1 MYRKAYVE
9 IDNSIIKQ
17 NAKLMCDLFS
27 HKWNIAVVK
36 GNAYGH
42 GYGIIPALID
52 GGMNA
57 FAVSNLDEALKVR
70 EYTKEHPVIMLQ
82 PVPSEYLN
90 VASTNDI
97 SVCVNDFDTYREIV
111 ESGLKLKLQFK
122 VNSGMNRL
130 GFSDKELLTKAVNE
144 ASENLNLTVEGIFTH
159 FHSNGLRD
167 TEYARDKKRFE
178 DLTSDIDL
186 TKIPMVHLDRTQTVF
201 LHDAP
206 AYENGVRI
214 GISLYG
220 FTTIYPYSNSI
231 KGRIR
236 KLQRGLEN
244 KLHGVEPTKELKK
257 YPVKTAFS
265 FYTEVIQINKV
276 NKDDYVG
283 YGLLHKATETEY
295 IAVIDTGYYDGIN
308 RKRYLSNVAING
320 KKYPI
325 IGEVGMGMCEVRVDE
340 NVKKHDKV
348 TVLGGDIPI
357 SEITRHVG
365 TTMYELLTSIKPEI
379 RREYIGD

>member
-17 NAKLMCDLFS
+17 NAKLMCELFP

-42 GYGIIPALID
+42 GYGIIPSLID

-70 EYTKEHPVIMLQ
+70 EYTKEHPIIMLQ
-82 PVPSEYLN
+82 PVPAEYLSI
-90 VASTNDI
+90 ASLNDI
-97 SVCVNDFDTYREIV
+97 SVCVNDIDTYKEIV

-144 ASENLNLTVEGIFTH
+144 ASANANLAVEGIFTH

-178 DLTSDIDL
+178 NLTADIDL
-186 TKIPMVHLDRTQTVF
+186 TQIPMVHLDRTQTVF

-220 FTTIYPYSNSI
+220 FTTVYPYSNSI

-236 KLQRGLEN
+236 KLQRGFEN

-283 YGLLHKATETEY
+283 YGLLHKAEKTEY

-325 IGEVGMGMCEVRVDE
+325 IGEVGMGMCEVLVDE
-340 NVKKHDKV
+340 SVKKHDKV

-357 SEITRHVG
+357 SEITRYVG

-379 RREYIGD
+379 KREYIGD

>member
-9 IDNSIIKQ
+9 IDNSIIRE
-17 NAKLMCDLFS
+17 NAKLMCSLFP

-42 GYGIIPALID
+42 GYGIIPALIE

-57 FAVSNLDEALKVR
+57 FAVSNLEEALKVR
-70 EYTKEHPVIMLQ
+70 EYTKDRPVIMLQ
-82 PVPSEYLN
+82 PIPSEYLSI
-90 VASTNDI
+90 AGDNDI
-97 SVCVNDFDTYREIV
+97 SVCVNDFDTYKEIV
-111 ESGLKLKLQFK
+111 ESGHKLKLQFK

-130 GFSDKELLTKAVNE
+130 GFSDKELLTKAINE
-144 ASENLNLTVEGIFTH
+144 SFENDKLTVEGIFTH

-206 AYENGVRI
+206 SYENGVRI

-236 KLQRGLEN
+236 KLQRGFEN
-244 KLHGVEPTKELKK
+244 KLHGVAPTKELKK
-257 YPVKTAFS
+257 YPVKTAFT
-265 FYTEVIQINKV
+265 FITEVIEVNKV
-276 NKDDYVG
+276 NKGDYVG
-283 YGLLHKATETEY
+283 YGLLHKAEETEY

-325 IGEVGMGMCEVRVDE
+325 VGEVGMGMCEVRVDE
-340 NVKKHDKV
+340 SVKKHDKV

-379 RREYIGD
+379 KREYIGD

>member
-9 IDNSIIKQ
+9 IDNSIIRD
-17 NAKLMCDLFS
+17 NAKLMCELFP

-42 GYGIIPALID
+42 GYGIIPALIE

-57 FAVSNLDEALKVR
+57 FAVSSLDEALKVR
-70 EYTKEHPVIMLQ
+70 EYTGEYPVIMLQ
-82 PVPSEYLN
+82 PVPAEYLSI
-90 VASTNDI
+90 ASKQNI
-97 SVCVNDFDTYREIV
+97 SVCVNDPDTYKEIV

-130 GFSDKELLTKAVNE
+130 GFSDKEILTKSINE
-144 ASENLNLTVEGIFTH
+144 AFENDNLTVEGIFTH

-167 TEYARDKKRFE
+167 IEYARDKKRFE
-178 DLTSDIDL
+178 ELTSDIDL
-186 TKIPMVHLDRTQTVF
+186 KKIPMVHLDRTQTVF

-206 AYENGVRI
+206 SYENGVRI

-231 KGRIR
+231 KGRLR
-236 KLQRGLEN
+236 KLQRDLEN
-244 KLHGVEPTKELKK
+244 KLHRVEPTKELKK

-276 NKDDYVG
+276 SEGDYVG
-283 YGLLHKATETEY
+283 YGLLHKAKETEY
-295 IAVIDTGYYDGIN
+295 IAIIDTGYYDGIN

-325 IGEVGMGMCEVRVDE
+325 VGEVGMGMCEVKVDRT
-340 NVKKHDKV
+340 VKKHDKV

-379 RREYIGD
+379 ERTYIGG

>member
-17 NAKLMCDLFS
+17 NAKLMCELFP

-70 EYTKEHPVIMLQ
+70 EYTKEHPIIMLQ
-82 PVPSEYLN
+82 PVPAEYLSI
-90 VASTNDI
+90 ASLNGI
-97 SVCVNDFDTYREIV
+97 SVCVNDIDMYKEIV

-144 ASENLNLTVEGIFTH
+144 ASANDNLTVEGIFTH

-167 TEYARDKKRFE
+167 NEYSRDKKRFE
-178 DLTSDIDL
+178 NLTADIDL
-186 TKIPMVHLDRTQTVF
+186 TQIPMVHLDRTQTVF

-220 FTTIYPYSNSI
+220 FTTVYPYSNSI

-283 YGLLHKATETEY
+283 YGLLHKAEETEY

-325 IGEVGMGMCEVRVDE
+325 IGEVGMGMCEVLVDE
-340 NVKKHDKV
+340 SVKKHDKV

-379 RREYIGD
+379 KREYIGD

>member
-9 IDNSIIKQ
+9 IDNSIIRE
-17 NAKLMCDLFS
+17 NAKLMCSLFP

-42 GYGIIPALID
+42 GYGIIPALIE

-70 EYTKEHPVIMLQ
+70 EYTKDRPVIMLQ
-82 PVPSEYLN
+82 PIPSEYLSI
-90 VASTNDI
+90 AGDNDI
-97 SVCVNDFDTYREIV
+97 SVCVNDFDTYKEIV

-130 GFSDKELLTKAVNE
+130 GFSDKELLTKAINE
-144 ASENLNLTVEGIFTH
+144 ASENDKLTVEGIFTH

-206 AYENGVRI
+206 SYENGVRI

-236 KLQRGLEN
+236 KLQRGFEN
-244 KLHGVEPTKELKK
+244 KLHGVAPTKELKK
-257 YPVKTAFS
+257 YPVKTAFT
-265 FYTEVIQINKV
+265 FITEVIEVNKV
-276 NKDDYVG
+276 NKGDYVG
-283 YGLLHKATETEY
+283 YGLLHKAEETEY

-325 IGEVGMGMCEVRVDE
+325 VGEVGMGMCEVRVDE
-340 NVKKHDKV
+340 SVKKHDKV

-379 RREYIGD
+379 KREYIGD

>member
-17 NAKLMCDLFS
+17 NAKLMCELFP

-70 EYTKEHPVIMLQ
+70 EYTKEHPIIMLQ
-82 PVPSEYLN
+82 PVPAEYLSI
-90 VASTNDI
+90 ASLNDI
-97 SVCVNDFDTYREIV
+97 SVCVNDIDTYKEIV

-144 ASENLNLTVEGIFTH
+144 ASANDNLTVEGIFTH

-167 TEYARDKKRFE
+167 NEYSRDKKRFE
-178 DLTSDIDL
+178 NLTADIDL
-186 TKIPMVHLDRTQTVF
+186 TQIPMVHLDRTQTVF

-220 FTTIYPYSNSI
+220 FTTVYPYSNSI

-236 KLQRGLEN
+236 KLQRGFEN

-283 YGLLHKATETEY
+283 YGLLHKAEKTEY

-325 IGEVGMGMCEVRVDE
+325 IGEVGMGMCEVLVDE
-340 NVKKHDKV
+340 SVKKHDKV

-357 SEITRHVG
+357 SEITRYVG

-379 RREYIGD
+379 KREYIGD

>member
-9 IDNSIIKQ
+9 IDNSIIRE
-17 NAKLMCDLFS
+17 NAKLMCSLFP

-42 GYGIIPALID
+42 GYGIIPALIE

-70 EYTKEHPVIMLQ
+70 EYTKDRPVIMLQ
-82 PVPSEYLN
+82 PIPSEYLSI
-90 VASTNDI
+90 AGDNDI
-97 SVCVNDFDTYREIV
+97 SVCVNDFDTYKEIV

-130 GFSDKELLTKAVNE
+130 GFSDKELLTKAINE
-144 ASENLNLTVEGIFTH
+144 SFENDKLTVEGIFTH

-206 AYENGVRI
+206 SYENGVRI

-236 KLQRGLEN
+236 KLQRGFEN
-244 KLHGVEPTKELKK
+244 KLHGVAPTKELKK
-257 YPVKTAFS
+257 YPVKTAFT
-265 FYTEVIQINKV
+265 FITEVIEVNKV
-276 NKDDYVG
+276 NKGDYVG
-283 YGLLHKATETEY
+283 YGLLHKAEETEY

-325 IGEVGMGMCEVRVDE
+325 VGEVGMGMCEVRVDE
-340 NVKKHDKV
+340 SVKKHDKV

-379 RREYIGD
+379 KREYIGD

>member
-9 IDNSIIKQ
+9 IDNSIIRE
-17 NAKLMCDLFS
+17 NAKLMCSLFP

-42 GYGIIPALID
+42 GYGIIPALIE

-70 EYTKEHPVIMLQ
+70 EYTKDRPVIMLQ
-82 PVPSEYLN
+82 PIPSEYLSI
-90 VASTNDI
+90 AGDNDI
-97 SVCVNDFDTYREIV
+97 SVCVNDFDTYKEIV
-111 ESGLKLKLQFK
+111 ESGHKLKLQFK

-130 GFSDKELLTKAVNE
+130 GFSDKELLTKAINE
-144 ASENLNLTVEGIFTH
+144 SFENDKLTVEGIFTH

-206 AYENGVRI
+206 SYENGVRI

-236 KLQRGLEN
+236 KLQRGFEN
-244 KLHGVEPTKELKK
+244 KLHGVAPTKELKK
-257 YPVKTAFS
+257 YPVKTAFT
-265 FYTEVIQINKV
+265 FITEVIEVNKV
-276 NKDDYVG
+276 NKGDYVG
-283 YGLLHKATETEY
+283 YGLLHKAEETEY

-325 IGEVGMGMCEVRVDE
+325 VGEVGMGMCEVRVDE
-340 NVKKHDKV
+340 SVKKHDKV
-348 TVLGGDIPI
+348 TVFGGDIPI

-379 RREYIGD
+379 KREYIGD

>member
-9 IDNSIIKQ
+9 IDNSIIRE
-17 NAKLMCDLFS
+17 NAKLMCSLFP

-42 GYGIIPALID
+42 GYGIIPALIE

-70 EYTKEHPVIMLQ
+70 EYTKNRPVIMLQ
-82 PVPSEYLN
+82 PIPSEYLSI
-90 VASTNDI
+90 AGDNDI
-97 SVCVNDFDTYREIV
+97 SVCVNDFDTYKEIV
-111 ESGLKLKLQFK
+111 ESGHKLKLQFK

-130 GFSDKELLTKAVNE
+130 GFSDKELLTKAINE
-144 ASENLNLTVEGIFTH
+144 ASENDKLTVEGIFTH

-206 AYENGVRI
+206 SYENGVRI

-236 KLQRGLEN
+236 KLQRGFEN
-244 KLHGVEPTKELKK
+244 KLHGVAPTKELKK
-257 YPVKTAFS
+257 YPVKTAFT
-265 FYTEVIQINKV
+265 FITEVIEVNKV
-276 NKDDYVG
+276 NKGDYVG
-283 YGLLHKATETEY
+283 YGLLHKAEETEY

-325 IGEVGMGMCEVRVDE
+325 VGEVGMGMCEVRVDE
-340 NVKKHDKV
+340 SVKKHDKV

-379 RREYIGD
+379 KREYIGD

>member
-1 MYRKAYVE
+1 
-9 IDNSIIKQ
+9 
-17 NAKLMCDLFS
+17 
-27 HKWNIAVVK
+27 
-36 GNAYGH
+36 
-42 GYGIIPALID
+42 
-52 GGMNA
+52 
-57 FAVSNLDEALKVR
+57 VR

-82 PVPSEYLN
+82 PVPAEYLSI
-90 VASTNDI
+90 AGDNDI
-97 SVCVNDFDTYREIV
+97 SVCVNDFDTYKEIV

-130 GFSDKELLTKAVNE
+130 GFSDKELLTKAVKEATENE
-144 ASENLNLTVEGIFTH
+144 NLTVEGIFTH

-206 AYENGVRI
+206 SYENGVRI

-236 KLQRGLEN
+236 KLQRGFEN
-244 KLHGVEPTKELKK
+244 KLHGVAPTKELKK

-265 FYTEVIQINKV
+265 FITEVIEVNKV
-276 NKDDYVG
+276 NKGDYVG
-283 YGLLHKATETEY
+283 YGLLHKAEETEY

-325 IGEVGMGMCEVRVDE
+325 VGEVGMGMCEVRVDE
-340 NVKKHDKV
+340 SVKKHDKV

>member
-9 IDNSIIKQ
+9 IDNSIIRE
-17 NAKLMCDLFS
+17 NAKLMCSLFP

-42 GYGIIPALID
+42 GYGIIPALIE

-70 EYTKEHPVIMLQ
+70 EYTKKHSVIMLQ
-82 PVPSEYLN
+82 PVPSEYLGI
-90 VASTNDI
+90 ASDNDI
-97 SVCVNDFDTYREIV
+97 SVCVNDFDTYKEIV

-130 GFSDKELLTKAVNE
+130 GFSDKELLTKAVKEATENE
-144 ASENLNLTVEGIFTH
+144 NLTVEGIFTH

-178 DLTSDIDL
+178 ELTSDIDL

-206 AYENGVRI
+206 SYENGARI

-236 KLQRGLEN
+236 KLQRGFEN
-244 KLHGVEPTKELKK
+244 KLHGVAPTKELKK
-257 YPVKTAFS
+257 YPVKTAFT
-265 FYTEVIQINKV
+265 FITEVIEVNKV
-276 NKDDYVG
+276 NKGDYVG
-283 YGLLHKATETEY
+283 YGLLHKAEETEY

-325 IGEVGMGMCEVRVDE
+325 VGEVGMGMCEVQVDE
-340 NVKKHDKV
+340 SVKKHDKV

-379 RREYIGD
+379 KREYIGD

>member
-9 IDNSIIKQ
+9 IDNSIIRE
-17 NAKLMCDLFS
+17 NAKLMCSLFP

-42 GYGIIPALID
+42 GYGIIPALIE

-82 PVPSEYLN
+82 PVPSEYFSI
-90 VASTNDI
+90 AGDNDI
-97 SVCVNDFDTYREIV
+97 SVCVNDFDTYKEIV
-111 ESGLKLKLQFK
+111 ESGHKLKLQFK

-130 GFSDKELLTKAVNE
+130 GFSDKELLTKAINE
-144 ASENLNLTVEGIFTH
+144 SFENDKLTVEGIFTH

-186 TKIPMVHLDRTQTVF
+186 TKLPMVHLDRTQTVF

-206 AYENGVRI
+206 SYENGVRI

-236 KLQRGLEN
+236 KLQRGFEN
-244 KLHGVEPTKELKK
+244 KLHGVAPTKELKK
-257 YPVKTAFS
+257 YPVKTAFT
-265 FYTEVIQINKV
+265 FITEVIEVNKV
-276 NKDDYVG
+276 NKGDYVG
-283 YGLLHKATETEY
+283 YGLLHKAEETEY

-325 IGEVGMGMCEVRVDE
+325 VGEVGMGMCEVRVDE
-340 NVKKHDKV
+340 SVKKHDKV
-348 TVLGGDIPI
+348 IVLGGDIPI

-379 RREYIGD
+379 KREYIGD

>member
-17 NAKLMCDLFS
+17 NAKLMCELFP

-70 EYTKEHPVIMLQ
+70 EYTKEHPIIMLQ
-82 PVPSEYLN
+82 PVPAEYLII
-90 VASTNDI
+90 ASLNDI
-97 SVCVNDFDTYREIV
+97 SVCVNDIDTYKEIV

-144 ASENLNLTVEGIFTH
+144 ASANDNLTVEGIFTH

-167 TEYARDKKRFE
+167 NEYSRDKKRFE
-178 DLTSDIDL
+178 NLTADIDL
-186 TKIPMVHLDRTQTVF
+186 TQIPMVHLDRTQTVF

-220 FTTIYPYSNSI
+220 FTTVYPYSNSI

-283 YGLLHKATETEY
+283 YGLLHKAEETEY

-325 IGEVGMGMCEVRVDE
+325 IGEVGMGMCEVLVDE
-340 NVKKHDKV
+340 SVKKHDKV

-379 RREYIGD
+379 KREYIGD